1 MDILLLED
9 DPLVAELIE
18 LVLGNLVPHAR
29 VRHCSTLAAA
39 KTAWRPSIQLVICD
53 RQLTDGSGL
62 DLVKLVRSQAPEL
75 PVVMISAHSDREA
88 VIAAARFGV
97 SEFIAKPLNLPMLQQ
112 RLEPLL
118 ARLVQ
123 QQSRAKPTVC
133 LSTWLSQTLTSKLT
147 LPSELALEAVLP
159 LLEKS
164 TELSAQDLAR
174 VWHNEIPLT
183 ARLLHLANG
192 ASLKRSGQPISRVDE
207 AISIL
212 GVDMALAAAM
222 ALALDI
228 RGSLQDPR
236 LVEQAHF
243 YHTTA
248 EQVASLAR
256 AMAMSVGVSS
266 ASCYTAGLL
275 SRVGEL
281 AVLRALQDFIKQGA
295 TLCDEQL
302 PLTISEWSPKYG
314 NRLKIQWGLP
324 LPTRE
329 LIGAIHQA
337 PTHATQRPLLIMHLA
352 ALRVASRLDTPEALR
367 MLRQTGLDV
376 EKWWPKAAEE
386 ASHTQ
391 PSQEALSLSSA
402 ANRN

>member
-18 LVLGNLVPHAR
+18 LVLGNLVPHAQ
-29 VRHCSTLAAA
+29 VQHCSTLAAA
-39 KTAWRPSIQLVICD
+39 KASWQPSMQLLICD

-75 PVVMISAHSDREA
+75 PIVMISAHSDREA
-88 VIAAARFGV
+88 VIAAARCGV
-97 SEFIAKPLNLPMLQQ
+97 SEFIAKPLNLSMLQQ

-118 ARLVQ
+118 ARLIQ
-123 QQSRAKPTVC
+123 QQSQADLTVC
-133 LSTWLSQTLTSKLT
+133 LSSWLSQTLTGKLT
-147 LPSELALEAVLP
+147 LPSELALEAVWP

-164 TELSAQDLAR
+164 AELSAQDLAR
-174 VWHNEIPLT
+174 AWQNEIPLT

-207 AISIL
+207 AISTL
-212 GVDMALAAAM
+212 GIDMALAAAM

-236 LVEQAHF
+236 LLEQAQF

-256 AMAMSVGVSS
+256 AMTMSVGLSS

-281 AVLRALQDFIKQGA
+281 AVLRALQDFINQGGKLA
-295 TLCDEQL
+295 DEQL
-302 PLTISEWSPKYG
+302 PLAIAEWSPNYG

-367 MLRQTGLDV
+367 MLRQAGLEV
-376 EKWWPKAAEE
+376 EKWWPKANDTAPPD
-386 ASHTQ
+386 Q
-391 PSQEALSLSSA
+391 PILTTPSLSSDH
-402 ANRN
+402 